1 MNLQD
6 LNSLSEAEFV
16 SVLGGIFEHSPW
28 VAEAVAGDRPFASV
42 SALYQV
48 MVQAVEKAGVTKQL
62 ALICAHPDLAGK
74 AARAGNLTDAS
85 TSEQKGAGLD
95 RLDDTEYER
104 FHSLNDAYKQRFDFP
119 FILAVR
125 GFDGKGHDKYSIL
138 ASFEAR
144 LKNTPEQEISE
155 ALRQIA
161 RIAELRLGDMLT
173 L

>member
-1 MNLQD
+1 MNLQE
-6 LNSLSEAEFV
+6 LNSLPEADFIAA
-16 SVLGGIFEHSPW
+16 LGGIFEHSPW
-28 VAEAVAGDRPFASV
+28 VAEDVAGDRPFASV
-42 SALYQV
+42 SVLHQA
-48 MVQAVEKAGVTKQL
+48 MVEAVEKAGVKKQL
-62 ALICAHPDLAGK
+62 TLIRAHPDLAGK

-95 RLDDTEYER
+95 RLDDAEYER
-104 FHSLNDAYKQRFDFP
+104 FHHLNDAYKQRFDFP

-125 GFDGKGHDKYSIL
+125 GFEGKGHDKHSIL

-161 RIAELRLGDMLT
+161 RIARLRLGDMLT
-173 L
+173 I

>member
-6 LNSLSEAEFV
+6 LNSLSETEFV

-28 VAEAVAGDRPFASV
+28 VAEAVAGKRPFASV
-42 SALYQV
+42 SILHQA
-48 MVQAVEKAGVTKQL
+48 MVQVVDHADREQQL
-62 ALICAHPDLAGK
+62 TLIRAHPDLAGK

-85 TSEQKGAGLD
+85 TNEQKGAGLD
-95 RLDDTEYER
+95 QLNDAEYAQ
-104 FHSLNDAYKQRFDFP
+104 FHQLNDAYKQWFDFP

-125 GFDGKGHDKYSIL
+125 GFDGKGHDKHSIL

-144 LKNTPEQEISE
+144 LKNTPDQEVSE

-161 RIAELRLGDMLT
+161 RIAELRLGDMLG

>member
-1 MNLQD
+1 MNLQT
-6 LNSLSEAEFV
+6 LNSLSETEFV

-28 VAEAVAGDRPFASV
+28 VAEVVTGDRPFASV
-42 SALYQV
+42 SALHQA
-48 MVQAVEKAGVTKQL
+48 MVQVVENAGVNKQL
-62 ALICAHPDLAGK
+62 ALIRAHPDLAGK
-74 AARAGNLTDAS
+74 AARAGHLTDAS

-95 RLDDTEYER
+95 RLDDAEYVR

-138 ASFEAR
+138 ASFEVR

-161 RIAELRLGDMLT
+161 RIAELRLGDMLAS
-173 L
+173 